1 MQIKRAIDTPFV
13 PRVQENDPDL
23 TIYENVNNIL
33 MNEGPVSQGKKKPEL
48 SLRQPEGTQNVL
60 DDDDNDAQERL
71 LIDQAVEDQLC
82 INEEVEILNP
92 DDVSRTLSELAASA
106 NGPNELNCSAIG
118 GNEEVHVPTQG
129 SSKISRALS
138 STPGNKKLKKR
149 KAVGPEEVT
158 DVLVQKAELEA
169 SKAIIRAAD
178 KIADAAD
185 KIVNCVIELR
195 SDIRTEF
202 KPAVTALGNRNYR
215 EMQMTTNA
223 VKQLVIFW
231 LKFFNVIYQIVMLL
245 TFCRL
250 PRLQSSVCC
259 FQWPRDSR
267 RKKTPL
273 CQYQRDLLSAEI

>member
-1 MQIKRAIDTPFV
+1 MQIKRAVDTPFV

-33 MNEGPVSQGKKKPEL
+33 MNEQPVSQGKKKLEL
-48 SLRQPEGTQNVL
+48 SLRQSEGTQNVL
-60 DDDDNDAQERL
+60 DDDDNDAQEQL
-71 LIDQAVEDQLC
+71 LIDQVVENQLC
-82 INEEVEILNP
+82 IDEVEILNP
-92 DDVSRTLSELAASA
+92 DDVSRTLSELEASA

-158 DVLVQKAELEA
+158 DVIVQKAELEA

-185 KIVNCVIELR
+185 KIVNCVTELR

-215 EMQMTTNA
+215 EIQMTTNA

-231 LKFFNVIYQIVMLL
+231 LKVFNVICIKLL
-245 TFCRL
+245 
-250 PRLQSSVCC
+250 C
-259 FQWPRDSR
+259 FQRFADCRD
-267 RKKTPL
+267 
-273 CQYQRDLLSAEI
+273 